1 MLHQFKSI
9 AIFSSFISFKLNSKK
24 EKEER
29 FALKIGPRFLPS
41 AAKTFRLDD
50 F

>member
-1 MLHQFKSI
+1 MLYQFKPI

-29 FALKIGPRFLPS
+29 FTLKIGHRFLHS
-41 AAKTFRLDD
+41 AAKTCRLDD